1 MKRVVHPDSALSPEE
16 LKVREKQREKRARRA
31 QREAAAGRGEPL
43 PPPICHRSC
52 VADKDAAHGTLLKRK
67 RKAEKEA
74 LLALMDGHIPY
85 FAGAELLAAGSCS
98 LAGPG
103 PPRVAKEKAADL
115 VGSAARAATEKA
127 AAAMELA
134 ALGVTAAPAAIE
146 GEEAAIDPTAREA
159 AERAEAIGAA
169 VEELVVQLERMEAER
184 VRLETRLARELNAD
198 RGFVDASR
206 SRSKARIDLTCFICM
221 DIDSHADA
229 YMPCCLHRV
238 HRACIAKWHALG
250 QNQTKHAIM
259 APRQDNGWKPVAMA
273 RVHGCPHCRSE
284 RLSARVPRV

>member
-1 MKRVVHPDSALSPEE
+1 MFLI
-16 LKVREKQREKRARRA
+16 LRR
-31 QREAAAGRGEPL
+31 
-43 PPPICHRSC
+43 RSC
-52 VADKDAAHGTLLKRK
+52 WQL
-67 RKAEKEA
+67 E
-74 LLALMDGHIPY
+74 
-85 FAGAELLAAGSCS
+85 AAGSCS
-98 LAGPG
+98 SAGPA
-103 PPRVAKEKAADL
+103 RVAREKAADL

-127 AAAMELA
+127 AAAMELG
-134 ALGVTAAPAAIE
+134 ALGATAAQAAIE

-169 VEELVVQLERMEAER
+169 VEELVVELERMEAER
-184 VRLETRLARELNAD
+184 VRLEKRLARELKAD

-206 SRSKARIDLTCFICM
+206 SRSDARIDLTCFICM

-250 QNQTKHAIM
+250 QNPTKHAIM

-273 RVHGCPHCRSE
+273 QVHGCPHCRSE

>member
-1 MKRVVHPDSALSPEE
+1 LSS
-16 LKVREKQREKRARRA
+16 LVRGRQR
-31 QREAAAGRGEPL
+31 RGTWHAVE
-43 PPPICHRSC
+43 
-52 VADKDAAHGTLLKRK
+52 
-67 RKAEKEA
+67 AEKEA

-127 AAAMELA
+127 AAAMALA
-134 ALGVTAAPAAIE
+134 AFGVTVAQAAIE
-146 GEEAAIDPTAREA
+146 GEEAGIHPAREA

-221 DIDSHADA
+221 DIDSHVMLLG
-229 YMPCCLHRV
+229 YRVCCAVEFCLLLGGVVCGWVKRV
-238 HRACIAKWHALG
+238 
-250 QNQTKHAIM
+250 
-259 APRQDNGWKPVAMA
+259 A
-273 RVHGCPHCRSE
+273 RVDSRVCARARPCRNHTLSSSLLVVAGDNLSLPCRKGSGVAE
-284 RLSARVPRV
+284 RPPLVGVASIPFWGI